1 MPPFAFEETASMK
14 IVIWVFWLLLF
25 TALFVFAV
33 RNTDPV
39 TVRFY
44 LDSRWEVPLVLAL
57 LAFFAVGVVFGV
69 VACTARLLRQRRE
82 IVGLKREL
90 RARASAERSA
100 PPPGAAV

>member
-1 MPPFAFEETASMK
+1 MK
-14 IVIWVFWLLLF
+14 LVTWLIWLLVF
-25 TALFVFAV
+25 TALLLFAV

-57 LAFFAVGVVFGV
+57 LAFFAAGVVCGV
-69 VACTARLLRQRRE
+69 LACTARVLRQRRE

-90 RARASAERSA
+90 RSRAPQERASQ
-100 PPPGAAV
+100 PPEAAV

>member
-1 MPPFAFEETASMK
+1 MK
-14 IVIWVFWLLLF
+14 IVTRVFWLLVF
-25 TALFVFAV
+25 AALLVFAV

-57 LAFFAVGVVFGV
+57 LAFFAAGVVLGV
-69 VACTARLLRQRRE
+69 LACMARMLRQRRE

-90 RARASAERSA
+90 RARAPAERSSQ
-100 PPPGAAV
+100 PPEAAV

>member
-1 MPPFAFEETASMK
+1 MK
-14 IVIWVFWLLLF
+14 VVSWVFWLAVFAALL
-25 TALFVFAV
+25 LFAV

-57 LAFFAVGVVFGV
+57 LAFFAAGMVFGV
-69 VACTARLLRQRRE
+69 LACTARMLRYRRE

-90 RARASAERSA
+90 RSRVTVERAA
-100 PPPGAAV
+100 PPPEAAV

>member
-1 MPPFAFEETASMK
+1 MR
-14 IVIWVFWLLLF
+14 IVVWLFWLLVF
-25 TALFVFAV
+25 TALLVFAV

-57 LAFFAVGVVFGV
+57 LAFFAGGVVCGV
-69 VACTARLLRQRRE
+69 LACAARLLRQRRE

-90 RARASAERSA
+90 RARASAERGS
-100 PPPGAAV
+100 PPPEAAV

>member
-1 MPPFAFEETASMK
+1 MK
-14 IVIWVFWLLLF
+14 LITWVFWLL
-25 TALFVFAV
+25 VFAALLLFAI

-57 LAFFAVGVVFGV
+57 LAFFAAGIVCGVL
-69 VACTARLLRQRRE
+69 ACTARMLRQRRE

-90 RARASAERSA
+90 RARSPAERVS
-100 PPPGAAV
+100 PPPEAAV